1 MRKVFIVLLLFLS
14 LSLFASGVDSSTLE
28 FSAYKNQKFATSGK
42 LYITVYDHLRSGE
55 EIVTGI
61 DSIPNLITI
70 NEESFDTPFNAFT
83 IRVQSNISNRVNIT
97 VNMSDFIN
105 PRFPD
110 KKITMSGNV
119 SINKQENTFYSNEAT
134 LGKKNDKY
142 YVKNLYKLAI
152 KEDGLNFTTYFLYK
166 QAQSKNKGQYN
177 FDSIKYQEYTKNGI
191 LEYLPQDDTMSVA
204 SAAVYTMK
212 INKTEY
218 DSLPE
223 GVEFTSTVVINIEVD

>member
-55 EIVTGI
+55 SIVTGI
-61 DSIPNLITI
+61 DSQPTTLTI
-70 NEESFDTPFNAFT
+70 NENNLDSLFKAFT
-83 IRVQSNISNRVNIT
+83 VRVQSNIGNKVNIS
-97 VNMSDFIN
+97 VSVSDFLN

-110 KKITMSGNV
+110 KKISMSGNV
-119 SINKQENTFYSNEAT
+119 FLTTDENTFYSNEVT
-134 LGKKNDKY
+134 KGNKKDKY

-152 KEDGLNFTTYFLYK
+152 EKKGLDFSANFLYK
-166 QAQSKNKGQYN
+166 QATRKNNERYD
-177 FDSIKYQEYTKNGI
+177 FDSIDYTEYTEKGV

-223 GVEFTSTVVINIEVD
+223 GVEFTSTVVINIEVE